1 MSEGAVIVMN
11 AVRLIV
17 LAVAGLAAIGAAFFV
32 RGAMQPA
39 PAPAAQPA
47 AEQPAPA
54 PRVETMRVLVA
65 ARDIA
70 AGERVNAGSF
80 RWAPWPE
87 EAVIAGYLTRARNAE
102 AIEQLSGAVARTTM
116 VAGEPILPG
125 RLVQPGQAGFMA
137 AVIEPG
143 MRAVAVPI
151 SARSGAGGFILPNDR
166 VDILLTLPANENFAT
181 RTVVEN
187 VRVLAIDQRHSEE
200 RDGAVVGSTATL
212 ELTPGQARSVS
223 MAVASGTVSLALR
236 SIADTEGGARLP
248 EGADD
253 TASGRVVRMFRY
265 GEEQRVALGGG
276 AP

>member
-1 MSEGAVIVMN
+1 MN

-17 LAVAGLAAIGAAFFV
+17 LAVAGVAAIGAAVLV
-32 RGAMQPA
+32 RGAMQP
-39 PAPAAQPA
+39 PAPVQVSSEAAPVA
-47 AEQPAPA
+47 APEPVTA
-54 PRVETMRVLVA
+54 RVLVA
-65 ARDIA
+65 ARDNA
-70 AGERVNAGSF
+70 AGERVSAGAF
-80 RWAPWPE
+80 RWAHWPD
-87 EAVIAGYLTRARNAE
+87 EAVISGYLVQSRNADAME
-102 AIEQLSGAVARTTM
+102 RLSGAVARTAM
-116 VAGEPILPG
+116 VAGEPILEP

-166 VDILLTLPANENFAT
+166 VDILLTLSANENFAT
-181 RTVVEN
+181 RNVVEN
-187 VRVLAIDQRHSEE
+187 VRVLAIDQSHAESRE
-200 RDGAVVGSTATL
+200 GALVGATATL
-212 ELTPGQARSVS
+212 ELSPSQARAVS

-248 EGADD
+248 DGADETG
-253 TASGRVVRMFRY
+253 TASVVRVFRY

>member
-1 MSEGAVIVMN
+1 MN

-17 LAVAGLAAIGAAFFV
+17 LAVAGLAAVGAAVFV
-32 RGAMQPA
+32 RSAMQPPA
-39 PAPAAQPA
+39 TPAPAAS
-47 AEQPAPA
+47 EQPAPA
-54 PRVETMRVLVA
+54 PRVETARVLVA

-70 AGERVNAGSF
+70 PGERVNASAF
-80 RWAPWPE
+80 RWAPWPD
-87 EAVIAGYLTRARNAE
+87 EAVAPGYLTRARHAD
-102 AIEQLSGAVARTTM
+102 AIEQLTGAVARSAM
-116 VAGEPILPG
+116 VSGEPILER

-137 AVIEPG
+137 AVIDPG

-166 VDILLTLPANENFAT
+166 VDILVTLPANENFAT

-212 ELTPGQARSVS
+212 ELTPSQARAVS

-248 EGADD
+248 DGADEER
-253 TASGRVVRMFRY
+253 SGRVVRVFRY

>member
-1 MSEGAVIVMN
+1 MN

-17 LAVAGLAAIGAAFFV
+17 LAVAGVAAVGAAVLV
-32 RGAMQPA
+32 RGAMQPPPAVQTTGEAA
-39 PAPAAQPA
+39 PAPAPV
-47 AEQPAPA
+47 
-54 PRVETMRVLVA
+54 VETARVLVA

-70 AGERVNAGSF
+70 PGERVSAGSF
-80 RWAPWPE
+80 RWAPWPD
-87 EAVIAGYLTRARNAE
+87 EAVVAGYLVRARDAE
-102 AIEQLSGAVARTTM
+102 AIERLSGAVSRTAM
-116 VAGEPILPG
+116 VAGEPILEP

-137 AVIEPG
+137 AVIDPG
-143 MRAVAVPI
+143 MRAVAVPT
-151 SARSGAGGFILPNDR
+151 SARAGAGGFILPNDR

-187 VRVLAIDQRHSEE
+187 VRVLAIDQSHSESRE
-200 RDGAVVGSTATL
+200 GALVGATATL
-212 ELTPGQARSVS
+212 ELSPSQARAVS

-248 EGADD
+248 DGVDEAG
-253 TASGRVVRMFRY
+253 TARVVRVFRY

>member
-1 MSEGAVIVMN
+1 MN

-17 LAVAGLAAIGAAFFV
+17 LAVAGVAAVGAAVLV
-32 RGAMQPA
+32 RGAMQPP
-39 PAPAAQPA
+39 PAPQLSAEAA
-47 AEQPAPA
+47 QPAPA
-54 PRVETMRVLVA
+54 PAPAPVLRVLVA
-65 ARDIA
+65 ARDID
-70 AGERVNAGSF
+70 AGERVGDSAF
-80 RWAPWPE
+80 RWAPWPQ
-87 EAVIAGYLTRARNAE
+87 EAVISGYLVQARDSDAMTR
-102 AIEQLSGAVARTTM
+102 LTGAVARTAM
-116 VAGEPILPG
+116 MAGEPILEP

-166 VDILLTLPANENFAT
+166 VDILLTLSADENFAT
-181 RTVVEN
+181 RSVVEN
-187 VRVLAIDQRHSEE
+187 VRVLAIDQSHSESRE
-200 RDGAVVGSTATL
+200 GALVGATATL
-212 ELTPGQARSVS
+212 ELSPPQARAVS

-248 EGADD
+248 DGADE
-253 TASGRVVRMFRY
+253 AGAGRVVRVFRY